1 MTPQAGISPRRTFL
15 GWRRPLPESVC
26 RFLLDGLDGPLLD
39 LSPLLVI
46 VPTRGAGRRLREALV
61 RAAAGRGAG
70 LLPPAIET
78 PAYLIDP
85 GRHGIDCL
93 CAAAEL
99 AHWAA
104 VARKLPTP
112 SYPALFPSQPEAK
125 NFGWALTIGRL
136 LRDLKSALVEGGHTV
151 ASAMAAAADRLR
163 EPELWRELA
172 AIEQLYL
179 QAVAAAGAAD
189 PAAAR
194 LALGQRPR
202 LPAKVRRLVVAAV
215 PDPLPLAVAA
225 MARLSLPVDI
235 LIHAPAEESA
245 GFDPWGR
252 PLPSRWNSGAID
264 LSAPA
269 AEVVAADDPAGQA
282 QAVVAAL
289 AGAGDQAAAVCVA
302 DPELVPQL
310 LATLADAGID
320 AYDPAGTPVSRHG
333 VVLLLRLFRDLV
345 ESGSGRHLALF
356 CRHGDALAWLAD
368 HAGCSGAALLQAL
381 DERMGEIL
389 PERMEDLFEHPGGN
403 PALRRALAGLGDL
416 LHRFRRQ
423 SLPEAVEELL
433 TTVYGNR
440 RIDDDDAG
448 HLFRQS
454 AGQLRTLLDECSRL
468 HDFTLDRQDLFDLL
482 LERLADATIY
492 PAHDPASLEVG
503 GWLENAWQDAPVLVI
518 AGMNEGR
525 VPARLRH
532 SPFLPDSLA
541 GSIGLRDEA
550 FIAARD
556 GLLLAAAVNER
567 RHGGGAIVLTFGRR
581 SLRGEPLLP
590 SRLLFRC
597 PDEELAGRAARLFA
611 SPAPPPPA
619 PARTTPFP
627 LTLPAGPYQPPER
640 MSVTA
645 LGEYLDCPFRF
656 YLRRVLGMERLDASK
671 TELDALDFGTLAHA
685 ALEDMGR
692 EERIWSCADPGP
704 IAAFLEDRLRV
715 HVGGRFGKRLPAVV
729 AWQMDT
735 LRRRLTAAARLQAQL
750 AADGW
755 EILAIEEKGELRLDC
770 LTVVG
775 RIDRI
780 DRHRRSGSLR
790 IIDYKT
796 GDRAKEPLTAH
807 LGRAAG
813 QTPTYAVTEVDGRE
827 KAWLD
832 LQLPLYLHMLAA
844 KGATGANTEL
854 AYWVLPK
861 AISESGLQ
869 VWEGLT
875 DGLLASALACAR
887 GVVRDIAA
895 GVFWPPAPSPRHDD
909 FAELFSGPAE
919 SCFRIPDWF
928 RTRGQP

>member
-1 MTPQAGISPRRTFL
+1 MTPRAGIPPRRTFL
-15 GWRRPLPESVC
+15 DWRRPLPESVC
-26 RFLLDGLDGPLLD
+26 RFLLDGLDGPLFD
-39 LSPLLVI
+39 LSPILVI
-46 VPTRGAGRRLREALV
+46 VPTRGAGGRLREALV
-61 RAAAGRGAG
+61 RTAAGRGAG

-93 CAAAEL
+93 SPAAEL

-104 VARKLPTP
+104 VVRKLPTP
-112 SYPALFPSQPEAK
+112 SYPALFPSQPEGRD
-125 NFGWALTIGRL
+125 FGWALATGRL
-136 LRDLKSALVEGGHTV
+136 LRDLKAALVEGGHTV
-151 ASAMAAAADRLR
+151 AGAMAAADNLR

-172 AIEQLYL
+172 AVEQLYL
-179 QAVAAAGAAD
+179 QAVAAAGGTD

-194 LALGQRPR
+194 LALGKRPR

-235 LIHAPAEESA
+235 LIHAPAEEAA

-252 PLPSRWNSGAID
+252 PLPACWNSVAID
-264 LSAPA
+264 LAGPGL
-269 AEVVAADDPAGQA
+269 EVAAADDPAGQA
-282 QAVVAAL
+282 RAVAAAL

-302 DPELVPQL
+302 DPELAPQL
-310 LATLADAGID
+310 LDSLTDAGID
-320 AYDPAGTPVSRHG
+320 AYDPAGIPVSRHG
-333 VVLLLRLFRDLV
+333 VVLLLRLFQDLA

-368 HAGCSGAALLQAL
+368 YAGCSGAALLQAL
-381 DERMGEIL
+381 DERMGELL
-389 PERMEDLFEHPGGN
+389 PEQMEALFEAPGGN
-403 PALRRALAGLGDL
+403 PALRRALAGLADL

-423 SLPEAVEELL
+423 PPAEAVEQLL

-440 RIDDDDAG
+440 KLADDDAG
-448 HLFRQS
+448 HLFRQA
-454 AGQLRTLLDECSRL
+454 AGQLRALLDECGRL
-468 HDFTLDRQDLFDLL
+468 QGVTLDRQELYSLL
-482 LERLADATIY
+482 LERLADAAIY
-492 PAHDPASLEVG
+492 PAHDPDSLEVG

-541 GSIGLRDEA
+541 GSLGLRDEA
-550 FIAARD
+550 FVAARD

-567 RHGGGAIVLTFGRR
+567 RHGGGRIVLTFGRR

-597 PDEELAGRAARLFA
+597 ADGELAGRAARLFA
-611 SPAPPPPA
+611 APPPPPPA
-619 PARTTPFP
+619 PARTISFP
-627 LTLPAGPYQPPER
+627 LTVAAGPYPLPER

-656 YLRRVLGMERLDASK
+656 YLRRILGMERLDASK

-692 EERIWSCADPGP
+692 EKRIWSCADPGL
-704 IAAFLEDRLRV
+704 IAAFLEDRLRA
-715 HVGGRFGKRLPAVV
+715 HAGGRFGKRQPAVV
-729 AWQMDT
+729 AWQLDT

-755 EILAIEEKGELRLDC
+755 EILAIEERGELRLDG

-796 GDRAKEPLTAH
+796 GDRAKEPQAAH
-807 LGRAAG
+807 LGRPAG
-813 QTPTYAVTEVDGRE
+813 LTPAYALTEADGKE

-844 KGATGANTEL
+844 TGATAAGTEL

-861 AISESGLQ
+861 AIGESGLRI
-869 VWEGLT
+869 WEGFT
-875 DGLLASALACAR
+875 DSLLASALACAG

-895 GVFWPPAPSPRHDD
+895 GVFWPPSPSPRHDD
-909 FAELFSGPAE
+909 FAELFSGPAA

-928 RTRGQP
+928 RTRETP